1 MDEPIRLYQD
11 NDVSP
16 PQSSSLVEH
25 CSICLD
31 NLNSNHIH
39 ELDECKHQFHSS
51 CLITWLRIN
60 DGCPMC
66 RSVSSSIKNSH
77 YYRSEGTILRHILAF
92 CRSKKNTSLNLK
104 KMYSKYIKR
113 RDAFKLKNK
122 QKKEFMKVNKNIF
135 KQNRK
140 LSNDLWRSRRSFFN
154 IKREISSLPIEIIN
168 RK

>member
-1 MDEPIRLYQD
+1 MNEPIRLYQD
-11 NDVSP
+11 SNVSP
-16 PQSSSLVEH
+16 PQSLLVEN

-31 NLNSNHIH
+31 NLNATHIH

-51 CLITWLRIN
+51 CLITWLRVN

-66 RSVSSSIKNSH
+66 RGVASNENSNF
-77 YYRSEGTILRHILAF
+77 YRSEGTILRHILAF
-92 CRSKKNTSLNLK
+92 CRSKKNKSKKLK
-104 KMYSKYIKR
+104 NIYLKYTMRKNVYNE
-113 RDAFKLKNK
+113 KNK

-135 KQNRK
+135 KQSRK
-140 LSNDLWRSRRSFFN
+140 FSNDLWRSRRSFFN